1 MFAVVAFA
9 AQIVYNHSNKQ
20 GFFYKKGGPM
30 RGKCVADS
38 ALDNQKHGVR
48 PEHLNNRNTVFGGHV
63 MSLID
68 TTAAIVARKHAEKPC
83 VTVSIDSV
91 HFISPIYPED
101 HIVMYAAVNRT
112 WRTSL
117 EVGVKVFAEN
127 PETGERRHVASAY
140 LTFVALD
147 ENNRPAAVPSLIPKT
162 AENRRRYKEANIR
175 RTVRLKLRRKN
186 KK

>member
-1 MFAVVAFA
+1 
-9 AQIVYNHSNKQ
+9 
-20 GFFYKKGGPM
+20 M
-30 RGKCVADS
+30 RGKHVSDS

-83 VTVSIDSV
+83 VTASIDSV

-101 HIVMYAAVNRT
+101 HIVMYAALNRT

-127 PETGERRHVASAY
+127 PETGKRRHVVSAY
-140 LTFVALD
+140 LTFVAL
-147 ENNRPAAVPSLIPKT
+147 NKQNRPARVPAIVPQT
-162 AENRRRYKEANIR
+162 DEERRRYQKADER
-175 RTVRLKLRRKN
+175 RTVRLRMRRKN
-186 KK
+186 GGK